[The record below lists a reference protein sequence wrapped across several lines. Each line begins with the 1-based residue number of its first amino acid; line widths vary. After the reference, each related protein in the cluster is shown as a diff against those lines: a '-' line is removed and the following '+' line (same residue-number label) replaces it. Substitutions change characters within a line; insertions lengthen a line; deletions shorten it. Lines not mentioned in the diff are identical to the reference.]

1 MNDRIE
7 QLRRDAAELKVG
19 KGGGRDG
26 LYQAAGAVA
35 MAAGVAVAFLAYQLS
50 LGKDDSRDIQSL
62 QILALSMLAL
72 AIAGAAVFVRYSLA
86 RFLRFWLLRQL
97 YEGQAHIDQVV
108 AALGAGRPETAVPTG
123 GGDASGAEATGSAGG
138 AADAGAG
145 SGSESTAGSPSGSE
159 QDEGPA
165 GAAAGSDHQAGQ
177 HEADPVT

>member
-19 KGGGRDG
+19 KGAGRDG

-35 MAAGVAVAFLAYQLS
+35 MAAGAAVAFLAYQLS

-108 AALGAGRPETAVPTG
+108 AALGAGRPEAAVPAG
-123 GGDASGAEATGSAGG
+123 RGDAAGAEAAGPGGG
-138 AADAGAG
+138 ATDPGSGAG
-145 SGSESTAGSPSGSE
+145 SEPGSENDEARAG
-159 QDEGPA
+159 D
-165 GAAAGSDHQAGQ
+165 AATGTDHQAGE
-177 HEADPVT
+177 HEADPVS